1 MSLQS
6 LTSERLPR
14 SEDNCAI
21 MAAQELIEYLENG
34 NIVNSVNFPSVEV
47 DRSTDTRIC
56 VLHRNIPNM
65 LAQISGVVSG
75 TGVNIETMV
84 NRSKKDYAYTIL
96 DTVGDVPDEVL
107 SSIEAIDGVIRT
119 RKIR

>member
-1 MSLQS
+1 
-6 LTSERLPR
+6 
-14 SEDNCAI
+14 
-21 MAAQELIEYLENG
+21 MAARELIEYLENG

-47 DRSTDTRIC
+47 ESLHRYPHC